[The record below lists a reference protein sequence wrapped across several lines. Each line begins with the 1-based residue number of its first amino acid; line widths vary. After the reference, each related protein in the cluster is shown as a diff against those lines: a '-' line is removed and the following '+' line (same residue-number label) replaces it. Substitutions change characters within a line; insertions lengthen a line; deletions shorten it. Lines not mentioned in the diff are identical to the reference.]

1 MIISIFFKKIWGY
14 AKKYWYVFAL
24 AATTVL
30 FILMRKDNSHLVE
43 VLKFK
48 LEKNKEEI
56 DQLNAIKKEKST
68 KQKNAE
74 LQAEKELKR
83 IKEEYKL
90 AKDSL
95 DSKKKQD
102 VEELLKKTPEE
113 LSDEV
118 AKLMNFKIITID
130 EN

>member
-1 MIISIFFKKIWGY
+1 MIVSIFLKKMWGY

-24 AATTVL
+24 AVTTVL

-83 IKEEYKL
+83 IEKEYKL